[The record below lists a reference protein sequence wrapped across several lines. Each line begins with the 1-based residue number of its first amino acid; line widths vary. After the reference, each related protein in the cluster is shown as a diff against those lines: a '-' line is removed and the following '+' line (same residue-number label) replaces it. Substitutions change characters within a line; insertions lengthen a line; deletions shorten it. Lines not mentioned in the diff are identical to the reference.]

1 MPWLHSTLPKE
12 NWASLCRQE
21 CCSFP
26 RLLPAAPS
34 PGAGQG
40 QALLLQENGLTAP
53 GAKLEAPWSP
63 PCPLPSPLIPAL
75 QQFPFLSGLWVAWA
89 GFPRHFP
96 RHWDLHREIP
106 AGWSPLLWGAW
117 GRQSCSSLQAQHPA
131 ATVSQGKRKELVPLP
146 LFLYSKQLELGTAR
160 GSATLAPAAIE
171 FPLLVSLASAS
182 FTFCKVA
189 SLLPCTD

>member
-1 MPWLHSTLPKE
+1 M
-12 NWASLCRQE
+12 
-21 CCSFP
+21 
-26 RLLPAAPS
+26 AAPCS
-34 PGAGQG
+34 PQPWAWPGAGSAPAGKWAHSTWG
-40 QALLLQENGLTAP
+40 QAG
-53 GAKLEAPWSP
+53 GSLEPS
-63 PCPLPSPLIPAL
+63 LPSPLIPAL

-89 GFPRHFP
+89 GFPLHFP

-131 ATVSQGKRKELVPLP
+131 ATVSQGKRKEVVPLP